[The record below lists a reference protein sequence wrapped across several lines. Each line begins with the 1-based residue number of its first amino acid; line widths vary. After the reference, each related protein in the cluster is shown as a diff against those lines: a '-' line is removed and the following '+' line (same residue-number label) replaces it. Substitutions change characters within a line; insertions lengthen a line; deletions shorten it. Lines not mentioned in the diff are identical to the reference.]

1 MSNVWGDAIVEAFR
15 DMMMRM
21 ALFLPKLLALLSF
34 LVLGVLIGLMMK
46 AALHHLL
53 RAAGIDG
60 LSERLGLQASLA
72 KAGFKQP
79 FSQIVGRLAFWTVF
93 VIFVFM
99 GVDALGL
106 PTTADLMGQLL
117 GYLPSVIAAGLLI
130 LVGVLLGNFL
140 AEATLIAMVNAQIQ
154 EARFIAGLVRWGIF
168 LFTAAMVL
176 TQLGIAK
183 EIVVAAFSIVFG
195 GVVIAL
201 AIAVGLG
208 GRNIARDA
216 LERRWGKAKDKTKAK
231 DNEEQDEM
239 VHL

>member
-1 MSNVWGDAIVEAFR
+1 MSDVWGDAIVEAFR

-21 ALFLPKLLALLSF
+21 ALLLPKVLALVSF
-34 LVLGVLIGLMMK
+34 IVVGILVGLTMK
-46 AALHHLL
+46 AVLQRLL
-53 RAAGIDG
+53 RAARVDV
-60 LSERLGLQASLA
+60 LSERWGLQASLA
-72 KAGFKQP
+72 KAGIKQP
-79 FSQIVGRLAFWTVF
+79 FSQVVGRLAFWTVF
-93 VIFVFM
+93 VIFVLM

-117 GYLPSVIAAGLLI
+117 GYLPSVLAAGLLI

-140 AEATLIAMVNAQIQ
+140 AEATLIATVNAQIQ

-195 GVVIAL
+195 GVILAL

-216 LERRWGKAKDKTKAK
+216 LERRWRKAKDK
-231 DNEEQDEM
+231 EERDEIA
-239 VHL
+239 HL

>member
-21 ALFLPKLLALLSF
+21 ALFLPKLLALASF
-34 LVLGVLIGLMMK
+34 IVCGVLVGLAIK

-53 RAAGIDG
+53 RAVRVDV
-60 LSERLGLQASLA
+60 LSERWGLQASLA

-79 FSQIVGRLAFWTVF
+79 FSQIMGRLAFWTVF
-93 VIFVFM
+93 IIFVFM

-168 LFTAAMVL
+168 LLAAAMVL

-183 EIVVAAFSIVFG
+183 EIVIAAFTIVFG
-195 GVVIAL
+195 GVILAL

-216 LERRWGKAKDKTKAK
+216 LERRWRKGKEK
-231 DNEEQDEM
+231 EERDEIA
-239 VHL
+239 HL

>member
-21 ALFLPKLLALLSF
+21 ALLFPKLLALVSF
-34 LVLGVLIGLMMK
+34 IVVGILVGLAMK
-46 AALHHLL
+46 AVLQHLL
-53 RAAGIDG
+53 RAARADV
-60 LSERLGLQASLA
+60 LSERWGLQASLA

-93 VIFVFM
+93 VIFIFM

-106 PTTADLMGQLL
+106 PTTADLMGQLV

-140 AEATLIAMVNAQIQ
+140 AEATLIATVNAQIQ

-195 GVVIAL
+195 GVILAL

-216 LERRWGKAKDKTKAK
+216 LERRWRRAKDKK
-231 DNEEQDEM
+231 EQDDM
-239 VHL
+239 AHL

>member
-1 MSNVWGDAIVEAFR
+1 MSDVWGDAIVDAFR

-21 ALFLPKLLALLSF
+21 ALFLPKMLALVSF
-34 LVLGVLIGLMMK
+34 IALGIL
-46 AALHHLL
+46 AAVMIRAVLHHLL
-53 RAAGIDG
+53 RAARVDV
-60 LSERLGLQASLA
+60 LSERWGLQASLA
-72 KAGFKQP
+72 KAGIKQP
-79 FSQIVGRLAFWTVF
+79 LSQVVGRLAFWTMF

-117 GYLPSVIAAGLLI
+117 GYFPSVIAAGLLI
-130 LVGVLLGNFL
+130 LVGALLGNFL
-140 AEATLIAMVNAQIQ
+140 AEATLIAAVNAQIQ

-183 EIVVAAFSIVFG
+183 EIVVAAFTIVFG
-195 GVVIAL
+195 GVVLAV

-216 LERRWGKAKDKTKAK
+216 LERRWRKAKEK
-231 DNEEQDEM
+231 DERDEIA
-239 VHL
+239 HL